1 MGQKGPA
8 PVAWD
13 QWGRGVMVSH
23 SMVHGEIQPPSKQ
36 ETELAA
42 LVGIKT
48 KCLGARRSLCC
59 LAGRGENLMFFFR
72 DSLSLKCLFF
82 IFMSHLEWAKDT
94 GIVIMTPGGTQ
105 GPEGH
110 VGLSCVKGEELGHD
124 PGWFT

>member
-1 MGQKGPA
+1 MLRGQEEPLLFSGK
-8 PVAWD
+8 
-13 QWGRGVMVSH
+13 RGKSDVL
-23 SMVHGEIQPPSKQ
+23 I
-36 ETELAA
+36 
-42 LVGIKT
+42 
-48 KCLGARRSLCC
+48 
-59 LAGRGENLMFFFR
+59 FFR

-110 VGLSCVKGEELGHD
+110 LGLSCVKGEELGHD